1 MEPAWTCTFSII
13 NTTLGRQREE
23 DSRREEKQRKMWEMQ
38 GHRTDGENKSSGRK
52 LRIWAEGW
60 VRRWTG
66 TEREEKKRQG
76 RQERSNWG
84 QKQTDFSQYIHKGG
98 GKAGV
103 KREWQMRREKMC
115 QEEECYMTRDAVGM
129 HAMYPAPWREAECTK
144 RTTREG
150 GGRGGRDSDVSQMIM
165 WLSSTWTNTHVQ
177 ADLIFFFLQAKFRK
191 VRCSSAKYI
200 TSKKLWTEG
209 RKKRL

>member
-98 GKAGV
+98 GKLELNESDRWEGRKCV
-103 KREWQMRREKMC
+103 KKRNATWHVMLLGCMQCILPHEERQNARRGRRE
-115 QEEECYMTRDAVGM
+115 R
-129 HAMYPAPWREAECTK
+129 
-144 RTTREG
+144 

-177 ADLIFFFLQAKFRK
+177 ADLIFFFF
-191 VRCSSAKYI
+191 SS
-200 TSKKLWTEG
+200 
-209 RKKRL
+209 

>member
-98 GKAGV
+98 GKLELNESDRWEGRKCV
-103 KREWQMRREKMC
+103 KKRNATWHVMLLGCMQCILPHEERQNARRGRRE
-115 QEEECYMTRDAVGM
+115 R
-129 HAMYPAPWREAECTK
+129 
-144 RTTREG
+144 G
-150 GGRGGRDSDVSQMIM
+150 GGGGVETQMCHK
-165 WLSSTWTNTHVQ
+165 WSCDYLQPGQTHTYRQTWF
-177 ADLIFFFLQAKFRK
+177 FFFLQAKFRK